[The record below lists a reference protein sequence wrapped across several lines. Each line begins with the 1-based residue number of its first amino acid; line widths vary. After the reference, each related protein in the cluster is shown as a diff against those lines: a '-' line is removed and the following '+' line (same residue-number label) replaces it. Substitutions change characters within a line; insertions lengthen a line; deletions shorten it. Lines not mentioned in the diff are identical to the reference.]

1 MGFKS
6 TIDYV
11 TTASTGNASD
21 YGDLRVDTYSA
32 GSSNGD
38 TYGAYFG
45 GSQSGL
51 GSCDDIEY
59 VTMSSTG
66 NSTNWGQLSS
76 GNTREAGGLSN
87 VTRGIRWGSDGVLG
101 WNIEYWPWASTG
113 NSSDFGDLSQNTGRP
128 TNRGVEDTIRGI
140 GAGGQISG
148 GSTGRMD
155 YITFASTGNA
165 TEFGDMVVYGD
176 GGSYSDEGNKNSS
189 ACSNG
194 TRGEIGGGTVPFP
207 SWPGNEATDGI
218 QYITIASLGDATDYG
233 SGNLLAKTQEIAS
246 GQGSA

>member
-21 YGDLRVDTYSA
+21 YGDLRVDTFSA

-45 GSQSGL
+45 GQISGNTV
-51 GSCDDIEY
+51 DEIEY

-66 NSTNWGQLSS
+66 NSTNWGVLIS
-76 GNTREAGGLSN
+76 GNKRELGGLSN
-87 VTRGIRWGSDGVLG
+87 ATRGIRWGGESS
-101 WNIEYWPWASTG
+101 NIIEYWPWASTG

-128 TNRGVEDTIRGI
+128 SNRGAEDTIRGI
-140 GAGGQISG
+140 GLGGQISG

-155 YITFASTGNA
+155 YITIASTGNA
-165 TEFGDMVVYGD
+165 TEFGDSVVYGD
-176 GGSYSDEGNKNSS
+176 GGS
-189 ACSNG
+189 
-194 TRGEIGGGTVPFP
+194 
-207 SWPGNEATDGI
+207 
-218 QYITIASLGDATDYG
+218 
-233 SGNLLAKTQEIAS
+233 
-246 GQGSA
+246 